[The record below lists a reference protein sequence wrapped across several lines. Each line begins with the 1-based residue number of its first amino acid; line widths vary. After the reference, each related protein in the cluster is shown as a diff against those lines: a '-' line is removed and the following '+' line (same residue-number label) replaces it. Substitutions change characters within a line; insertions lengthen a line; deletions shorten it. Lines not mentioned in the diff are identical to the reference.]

1 MGKRLFILYESAFG
15 FCLFKVKDIEEIAIK
30 LTSKTVK
37 DYTKFSINVKLFAH
51 QAFTDQQQA
60 LDTVMQLCD
69 EKLPDHLK
77 DWLRLVLPKPKEEGK
92 KPKFTL
98 GVSEAN
104 LGKMIK
110 SELNYKCRSDNQIN
124 EIVRGIRY
132 HFAKFM
138 KKSKVLKKG
147 FMEKLQ
153 LGLSHCYSRTK
164 VQYDKK
170 KIDNMVIQAICTLD
184 QLDKDINTFVMRCK
198 EWFGWH
204 FPELVKIIPDPLM
217 YCRVVK
223 LIKSRDQMSSVSEAE
238 LGDLVLDESLGRQV
252 FDAAKMSAGTELSPL
267 DQTTISRFADR
278 VVSLCEYRKSLWKY
292 LSDKMD
298 AIAPNLTALIG
309 ELVGARLI
317 SHAGSLRNL
326 AKYPASTVQILGAEK
341 ALFRALKKGGNTPKY
356 GLIFHSTFI
365 GRAAQANKGRI
376 SRYLANK
383 AALASRIDCF
393 SEESTN
399 VWGVKFREQVEE
411 RLEFFKS
418 AKVPRKNAEV
428 IQEAL
433 AILAG
438 EAALTTKP
446 EKEGEPDEEAT
457 VKETKKEKKKKRKEG
472 EVAGEVSET
481 TTEQVT
487 AEAAETDLS
496 KSTKKKKKKKKR
508 KSKNE
513 GEVGAQEPS
522 KKKAKVAEDIEAEG
536 EEAPVKKK
544 DKSKKEKK
552 KKKKKRKREEAEG
565 DSEETSHSTKK
576 KKKKRKRE

>member
-30 LTSKTVK
+30 LTSKAIK
-37 DYTKFSINVKLFAH
+37 DYGKFSLNCKLYAH
-51 QAFTDQQQA
+51 QSFSDQQQA

-69 EKLPDHLK
+69 EKLPEHLK
-77 DWLRLVLPKPKEEGK
+77 DWLQLVLPKSKEEGK
-92 KPKFTL
+92 KPKFIL
-98 GVSEAN
+98 GTSEAN

-110 SELNYKCRSDNQIN
+110 AELNYKCRSDNQIN

-138 KKSKVLKKG
+138 KKSKILKKG

-204 FPELVKIIPDPLM
+204 FPELVKIVPDPLM
-217 YCRVVK
+217 YCRVVR
-223 LIKSRDQMSSVSEAE
+223 LIKSRDQMGSITEAE
-238 LGDLVLDESLGRQV
+238 LGDLVLDESLGRQIIE
-252 FDAAKMSAGTELSPL
+252 AAKLSAGTEMNPL
-267 DQTTISRFADR
+267 DQVTISRFADR
-278 VVSLCEYRKSLWKY
+278 VVSLCEYRKSLWTY

-365 GRAAQANKGRI
+365 GRAEQKNKGRI

-411 RLEFFKS
+411 RLEFFKT

-433 AILAG
+433 EILKG
-438 EAALTTKP
+438 EAAPTTKP
-446 EKEGEPDEEAT
+446 EGEGEPGEEAT
-457 VKETKKEKKKKRKEG
+457 VKETKSEKIKEKEG

-481 TTEQVT
+481 TTEQV
-487 AEAAETDLS
+487 AEEAAETE
-496 KSTKKKKKKKKR
+496 KTTKKKKKKKKR
-508 KSKNE
+508 KRETE
-513 GEVGAQEPS
+513 GEEGLKEPS
-522 KKKAKVAEDIEAEG
+522 KKKTKVDEGTEAEG
-536 EEAPVKKK
+536 EPTPVKKK

-552 KKKKKRKREEAEG
+552 KKKKKRKREEAE
-565 DSEETSHSTKK
+565 DAPEETSESTKK
-576 KKKKRKRE
+576 KKKKKKKKKHE